1 MSRYSRRTFLR
12 GAGGASFALPLLS
25 DVLRGSTAR
34 AAAPAFPK
42 RLFVF
47 FTPNGTIPAEFFGPA
62 DQSTFTL
69 GQILAP
75 LEPHKNDLLVLDN
88 LDNKASI
95 DASGDPHG
103 VGFGCMLS
111 GMKLLTGA
119 AAMGMTSGG
128 WSSGISV
135 DQYVANTIGKSTK
148 LASLELAGKNIAG
161 SVFSRMSFSGPGQPV
176 SPEADPQAA
185 FDRIFASV
193 MNDPASLRRRV
204 LQASILDEVSKQLD
218 GLSATLSG
226 ADQMKVQ
233 AHAAYVRDI
242 ETRLQASAAGSC
254 TTAPARPTVSGSK
267 PVDFMPYDPNNA
279 GHEVI
284 NAADDVD
291 FPGIIKAH
299 LDLVVGAF
307 SCDITRVASLMAA
320 PSRSDVVMTWAGV
333 NMSHHEMSHQSDA
346 QGMPGLIKVDNWYA
360 QQLAYLISALK
371 AVPEGA
377 GTLFD
382 NTLILWC
389 NELGIGN
396 IHSHV
401 RVPFLLAG
409 SAGGYLK
416 TGRYVKFPVGTFHNN
431 LLATVSQAMGVPLQN
446 NSFGDPNYCTGPLPG
461 LTA

>member
-1 MSRYSRRTFLR
+1 MNRFSRRTFLR
-12 GAGGASFALPLLS
+12 GASGASFALPLLS

-75 LEPHKNDLLVLDN
+75 LEPHKKDLLVLDN

-148 LASLELAGKNIAG
+148 LASLELAGKDIAG
-161 SVFSRMSFSGPGQPV
+161 SVFSRMSFSGPGQPL
-176 SPEADPQAA
+176 SPEADPQKA

-193 MNDPASLRRRV
+193 MNDPASLRRRA
-204 LQASILDEVSKQLD
+204 LQTSILDEVSKQLD

-242 ETRLQASAAGSC
+242 ETRLQASAPGSC

-284 NAADDVD
+284 NAANDVD
-291 FPGIIKAH
+291 FPGILKAH

-333 NMSHHEMSHQSDA
+333 TMSHHEMSHQSDA

-377 GTLFD
+377 GTVFD

-396 IHSHV
+396 IHSHTKL
-401 RVPFLLAG
+401 PLLIAAG
-409 SAGGYLK
+409 KSTGFK
-416 TGRYVKFPVGTFHNN
+416 TGQAVTMPSGTPHNRI
-431 LLATVSQAMGVPLQN
+431 LLSLIHGMGMTDVT
-446 NSFGDPNYCTGPLPG
+446 SFGNPKFCTAGPIQEIM
-461 LTA
+461 A